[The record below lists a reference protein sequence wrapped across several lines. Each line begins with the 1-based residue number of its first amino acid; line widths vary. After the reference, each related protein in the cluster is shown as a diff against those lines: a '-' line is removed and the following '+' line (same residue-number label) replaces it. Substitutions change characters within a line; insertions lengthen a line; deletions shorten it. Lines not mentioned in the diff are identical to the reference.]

1 MSLAD
6 QWTKKLTGTMVAVAR
21 QRLSPRAKRR
31 LRRVQRMVL
40 GRRTAR
46 VTRAGLAAARACLGS
61 GDYERAA
68 EHVAA
73 VLRRNPDDPRALEV
87 ASRVAIKR
95 GSYTEAT
102 VHAVHRVER
111 TQDPV
116 HWGSARKL
124 TGRIRETDPRWR
136 PVIATAPPPP
146 ALPSRR
152 VLYLAKESRPF
163 LHNGFC
169 TRSHESLQA
178 LARAGWH
185 VFGVTLPGFPGVLGI
200 EDAPE
205 RSVVEEVT
213 YHHLL
218 PNAGKQ
224 LLNLAHDEY
233 VELTTRMLAAVVARE
248 RPALLHVSSGHR
260 GFESALAGQAV
271 ARWAG
276 LPWLYEVRSFFES
289 TWTDDPRYAERGEY
303 YERRFATESRMMAAA
318 DLVITL
324 SGPMRD
330 EIVERHGISAD
341 KVRVVPNAVDLT
353 RFVPRERDLALR
365 QDLGLAG
372 TFTLGY
378 VSNLSHPRE
387 GQEVLIEA
395 VAKLRAQGRAVTG
408 LLVGD
413 GHRRA
418 ELERLAEK
426 LGVARFVRFTG
437 NVPFEHVADYY
448 AQIDLFVVPRVN
460 DRAARLVSPM
470 KPFEA
475 MAMRVPLLVAD
486 LPALLEIVGTDQRG
500 HSFRAGDPA
509 ALAAAAERLM
519 DAETERHRL
528 VEEAARW
535 VAAERSWSAV
545 ARAFGTAYDDLL
557 TIDRDVH
564 APATTASAE
573 PTASAAKASAAGRV
587 GGGAVQAALAG
598 ESSPLT
604 DNPASVLSA
613 EGDAGTRPSA
623 DGDAATEGAPC

>member
-1 MSLAD
+1 MSLAE
-6 QWTKKLTGTMVAVAR
+6 QWTKKLTGTVVAVAR
-21 QRLSPRAKRR
+21 QRLSPQAKRR
-31 LRRVQRMVL
+31 IRRVQRLVL
-40 GRRTAR
+40 GQRTAR
-46 VTRAGLAAARACLGS
+46 ITHAGLAAARACLGS

-73 VLRRNPDDPRALEV
+73 VLRRDPDNPRALDV
-87 ASRVAIKR
+87 AARVAIKR

-102 VHAVHRVER
+102 VHSLHRVER
-111 TQDPV
+111 TRDPV
-116 HWGSARKL
+116 HWSSARKL
-124 TGRIRETDPRWR
+124 TGRIRETDARWR
-136 PVIATAPPPP
+136 PVIATTPPPP
-146 ALPSRR
+146 APPSRR
-152 VLYLAKESRPF
+152 ILYLAKESRPF

-178 LARAGWH
+178 LTRAGWD
-185 VFGVTLPGFPGVLGI
+185 VLGVTMPGFPGVLGV
-200 EDAPE
+200 EQAPG

-224 LLNLAHDEY
+224 LLTLAHDEY

-260 GFESALAGQAV
+260 GFETALAGQAV

-276 LPWLYEVRSFFES
+276 IPWLYEVRSFFEA

-303 YERRFATESRMMAAA
+303 YERRFATETRMMAAA

-330 EIVERHGISAD
+330 EIVERHGIPAD

-353 RFVPRERDLALR
+353 RFVPRERDGALR
-365 QDLGLAG
+365 RELGLAD

-395 VAKLRAQGRAVTG
+395 VAKLRARGRAVTG

-418 ELERLAEK
+418 ELERLAER

-437 NVPFEHVADYY
+437 NVPFENVADYY
-448 AQIDLFVVPRVN
+448 AQIDLFVVPRVD
-460 DRAARLVSPM
+460 DRAARMVSPM

-486 LPALLEIVGTDQRG
+486 LPALAEIIGADQRG

-519 DAETERHRL
+519 DAEAERRRL
-528 VEEAARW
+528 VDEAARW

-557 TIDRDVH
+557 AH
-564 APATTASAE
+564 ATEAATERLTGRAAGPADASAQRTE
-573 PTASAAKASAAGRV
+573 PAGLAADVESTALPS
-587 GGGAVQAALAG
+587 
-598 ESSPLT
+598 T
-604 DNPASVLSA
+604 D
-613 EGDAGTRPSA
+613 
-623 DGDAATEGAPC
+623 DGAATEGAPC